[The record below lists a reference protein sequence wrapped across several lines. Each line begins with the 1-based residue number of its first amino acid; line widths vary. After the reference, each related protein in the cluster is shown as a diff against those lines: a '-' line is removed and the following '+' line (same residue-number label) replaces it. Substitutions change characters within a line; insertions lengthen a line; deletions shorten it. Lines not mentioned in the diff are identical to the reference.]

1 MTVEAATG
9 DLSGRGASTPL
20 VDHSWTSLP
29 TRPLV
34 LVPVGSCEQHGPHLP
49 LDTDS
54 VVAVAVAS
62 GVASALV
69 DGHPTGSVVVAP
81 VIAYGA
87 SGEHQ
92 TFPGTVSI
100 GHDALG
106 FQLVEL
112 VRSLSTWAGRIVFV
126 NGHGGNVAT
135 LSSVVPQMMVEGHE
149 VAWAAC
155 AVQGMDSHA
164 GHAETS
170 LMLHLA
176 PSRVDITLAVPGN
189 VAALAE
195 LLPTLRSEGVAGVS
209 ASGVLGDP
217 TGATAEH
224 GSALLVEMIRDVH
237 SRIMAAAV
245 GRDGRLTRPAS
256 TLTGSLT

>member
-1 MTVEAATG
+1 MGPAESIRHFLATI
-9 DLSGRGASTPL
+9 LRGV
-20 VDHSWTSLP
+20 VDILREKQGLADDDCYHAFCRLLA
-29 TRPLV
+29 R
-34 LVPVGSCEQHGPHLP
+34 
-49 LDTDS
+49 
-54 VVAVAVAS
+54 
-62 GVASALV
+62 
-69 DGHPTGSVVVAP
+69 
-81 VIAYGA
+81 IKNN
-87 SGEHQ
+87 
-92 TFPGTVSI
+92 
-100 GHDALG
+100 

-126 NGHGGNVAT
+126 NGHGGHVAT
-135 LSSVVPQMMVEGHE
+135 LSSVVPQMMGEGHE